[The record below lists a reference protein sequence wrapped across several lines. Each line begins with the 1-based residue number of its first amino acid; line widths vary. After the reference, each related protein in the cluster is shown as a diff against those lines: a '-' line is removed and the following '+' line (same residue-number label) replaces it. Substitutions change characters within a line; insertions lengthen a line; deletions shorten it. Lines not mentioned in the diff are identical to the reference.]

1 MQFIRKTFASLLI
14 LGLIMVT
21 LFFSILTA
29 IAETYLNEDFYKSE
43 IFQTAL
49 YPTLI
54 ESITTIVLEGK
65 DEELFFTEEELQ
77 NAFMEA
83 VPPDFIAK
91 TTEDIFN
98 QLSQTPFPGEITF
111 SAVEIK
117 EKIPEVVEKLLQNA
131 DPSKTLPNEEI
142 IKGFESQI
150 PDQVTFSTDSIPD
163 NTKIMISVLMGKS
176 HLFAE
181 TFITAI
187 TLMLALIGLLIWKPW
202 SAICAWLGWAL
213 AIDAFSLY
221 GWSAT
226 IEKSIPTLQWAEI
239 ETSQIQTFLSPFF
252 RQMSLHS
259 LIIAVAAGLF
269 FTAYVL
275 LKRKSL

>member
-1 MQFIRKTFASLLI
+1 MPFIRKTFASLLI

-29 IAETYLNEDFYKSE
+29 IAETYLNKDFYKSE

-54 ESITTIVLEGK
+54 ESITTIILEGK
-65 DEELFFTEEELQ
+65 EELFFTEEELQ

-83 VPPDFIAK
+83 VPSDFIAE
-91 TTEDIFN
+91 TAEELFN

-111 SAVEIK
+111 SAVDIK

-131 DPSKTLPNEEI
+131 DPSETLPNEEI

-163 NTKIMISVLMGKS
+163 NTKIMISILMGKS

-187 TLMLALIGLLIWKPW
+187 TMMLALIGLLIWKPW
-202 SAICAWLGWAL
+202 STVCAWLGWAL

-221 GWSAT
+221 GWSAS
-226 IEKSIPTLQWAEI
+226 IKKSIPILQWAEI
-239 ETSQIQTFLSPFF
+239 ETSQIETFLSPFF

-275 LKRKSL
+275 LKRKSS